1 MVLSN
6 AGASLAFAMAA
17 PYQDPAFDPKAF
29 RSRLQASFMARIV
42 MKFGGT
48 SMAGIERIRHVANLV
63 RREAEAGNQ
72 VAVVVSAMAGET
84 DRLIQFCRE
93 ASSLY
98 DPREYD
104 VVVASGEQVTSGLL
118 AITLQG
124 MGINARSYMGW
135 QLPIRTTAAHAAALI
150 DGIDVDVLERVFADR
165 GIAVIPGF
173 QGVAEDG
180 SLATL
185 GRGGSDT
192 SAVALA
198 AAMKAD
204 RCDIY
209 TDVDGVYTTDPR
221 IVPRARKL
229 AAITYE
235 EMLELA
241 SVGAKVLQTR
251 SVGLAMRENIPI
263 KVLSSF
269 DDRPGTMVVG
279 DDAIEE
285 YQMERQLV
293 TGVAYDKNEARVTL
307 TGLPDRP
314 GSVAA
319 VFAPLAEAG
328 INVDMIVQSV
338 PRAGQ
343 KNDITFTVPTASL
356 AHTTEALEA
365 VKGAIGFD
373 EILTDTNV
381 VKVSA
386 VGVGMRSNAGIAA
399 QMFQALADRGI
410 NILAITTSEIK
421 VSVLIAEEYTELAVR
436 VLHTAYGLDDD
447 GEAA

>member
-1 MVLSN
+1 M
-6 AGASLAFAMAA
+6 
-17 PYQDPAFDPKAF
+17 P
-29 RSRLQASFMARIV
+29 RIV

-48 SMAGIERIRHVANLV
+48 SMAGIERIRAVAARV
-63 RREAEAGNQ
+63 KREADAGNQ

-84 DRLIQFCRE
+84 DRLVQLCRE
-93 ASSLY
+93 AAALY
-98 DPREYD
+98 DAREYD

-124 MGINARSYMGW
+124 MGLNAKSYMGW
-135 QLPIRTTAAHAAALI
+135 QLPIRASGHTSALI
-150 DGIDVDVLERVFADR
+150 EGIDVGVLERVFDHG

-173 QGVAEDG
+173 QGVTSDG
-180 SLATL
+180 AVATL

-221 IVPRARKL
+221 IVPSARKL
-229 AAITYE
+229 DTITYE

-251 SVGLAMRENIPI
+251 SVGLAMRYNMPL

-269 DDRPGTMVVG
+269 EDGPGTMIVG
-279 DDAIEE
+279 DDQLEE
-285 YQMERQLV
+285 NPMERNV
-293 TGVAYDKNEARVTL
+293 ITGVAHDKNEAMVTL
-307 TGLPDRP
+307 TGLPDQA
-314 GSVAA
+314 GTVAA
-319 VFAPLAEAG
+319 IFGPLAEAG

-338 PRAGQ
+338 PRAGEPSML
-343 KNDITFTVPTASL
+343 TFTVPTASL
-356 AHTTEALEA
+356 AHSVAELEK
-365 VKGAIGFD
+365 VRDAIGFD
-373 EILTDTNV
+373 ELLTQTNV
-381 VKVSA
+381 VKISA
-386 VGVGMRSNAGIAA
+386 VGVGMRSNAGVAA
-399 QMFQALADRGI
+399 TMFQTLADRRI
-410 NILAITTSEIK
+410 NVLAITTSEIK
-421 VSVLIAEEYTELAVR
+421 VSVLIPVEYTELAVR
-436 VLHTAYGLDDD
+436 VLHTAYGLDAPH

>member
-1 MVLSN
+1 
-6 AGASLAFAMAA
+6 
-17 PYQDPAFDPKAF
+17 
-29 RSRLQASFMARIV
+29 MARIV

-48 SMAGIERIRHVANLV
+48 SMAGIERIRNVAARV
-63 RREAEAGNQ
+63 KREADAGNQ

-84 DRLIQFCRE
+84 DRLVQLCRE
-93 ASSLY
+93 AAPLY

-118 AITLQG
+118 AMTLQG
-124 MGINARSYMGW
+124 MGLNARSYMGW
-135 QLPIRTTAAHAAALI
+135 QLPIRASGHAAALI
-150 DGIDVDVLERVFADR
+150 EGIDVDVLERVFEND

-173 QGVAEDG
+173 QGVTSEG
-180 SLATL
+180 SVATL

-221 IVPRARKL
+221 IVPKARKL
-229 AAITYE
+229 DFVTYE

-251 SVGLAMRENIPI
+251 SVGLAMRYGMPI
-263 KVLSSF
+263 QVLSSF
-269 DDRPGTMVVG
+269 EDRPGTLIAG
-279 DDAIEE
+279 EEAIEGRH
-285 YQMERQLV
+285 MERNIITGIAHDRNEALV
-293 TGVAYDKNEARVTL
+293 TLVD
-307 TGLPDRP
+307 LPDRP
-314 GSVAA
+314 GVVASI
-319 VFAPLAEAG
+319 FSPLAKAN

-338 PRAGQ
+338 RQAGDQ
-343 KNDITFTVPTASL
+343 SDLAFTVPNASL
-356 AHTTEALEA
+356 AHAVAELEK
-365 VKGAIGFD
+365 VKAEIGFRD
-373 EILTDTNV
+373 ILTNMEIA
-381 VKVSA
+381 KVSA

-399 QMFQALADRGI
+399 RMFEALAERRI

-421 VSVLIAEEYTELAVR
+421 VSVLIPEEYTELAVR
-436 VLHTAYGLDDD
+436 VLHSAFGLDA
-447 GEAA
+447 EADNAGAAA

>member
-1 MVLSN
+1 
-6 AGASLAFAMAA
+6 
-17 PYQDPAFDPKAF
+17 
-29 RSRLQASFMARIV
+29 MARIV

-48 SMAGIERIRHVANLV
+48 SMAGMERIRSVASRV
-63 RREAEAGNQ
+63 KREADAGNQ

-84 DRLIQFCRE
+84 DRLVQMCRE
-93 ASSLY
+93 AAPLY

-124 MGINARSYMGW
+124 MGLNARSYMGW
-135 QLPIRTTAAHAAALI
+135 QLPIRASGHAAALI
-150 DGIDVDVLERVFADR
+150 EGIDVDVLERVFEGD

-173 QGVAEDG
+173 QGVTSDG
-180 SLATL
+180 ALATL

-221 IVPRARKL
+221 IVPKARKL
-229 AAITYE
+229 DFVTYE

-251 SVGLAMRENIPI
+251 SVGLAMRYDMPI
-263 KVLSSF
+263 QVLSSF
-269 DDRPGTMVVG
+269 EDLPGTLIAG
-279 DDAIEE
+279 ERAIEGQE
-285 YQMERQLV
+285 MERNV
-293 TGVAYDKNEARVTL
+293 ITGIAHDRNEALITL
-307 TGLPDRP
+307 VDLPDRP
-314 GSVAA
+314 GVVAA
-319 VFAPLAEAG
+319 IFGPLAKAN

-338 PRAGQ
+338 RQAG
-343 KNDITFTVPTASL
+343 DESDLTFTVPNASL
-356 AHTTEALEA
+356 THAVAALEK
-365 VKGAIGFD
+365 VRDEVGFKQV
-373 EILTDTNV
+373 LTNMDIA
-381 VKVSA
+381 KVSA

-399 QMFQALADRGI
+399 KMFEALAERRI

-421 VSVLIAEEYTELAVR
+421 VSVLIPEEYTELAVR
-436 VLHTAYGLDDD
+436 VLHSAFGLD
-447 GEAA
+447 AAADNAGAAA